1 MKTITL
7 NRING
12 GDSISDSMLSINS
25 NFEMIENA
33 IDTYVSNGDGGINIS
48 GFEWKSGK
56 REGPSATITLT
67 NGNKYTVGKMPFAST
82 EHSGVVTTAEQRF
95 SGKKVFVGGV
105 SANMITNIGNREIVK
120 SEGNTMTIGGEGGI
134 KFTYNE
140 NGSISDVSCRF
151 FEKNNTNNSSYYL
164 GDSDGIESFRTA
176 FAEVLAEAE
185 SLVQVFPETEIPK
198 NYNYGD
204 VWMFGGEDVVG
215 DDDTYLLDSLE
226 KGSIYYCT
234 QLASDINGFS
244 SFDQNH
250 WRKFKMRPDMVTDN
264 GGVNQEITDG
274 DIVKSEHFGR
284 ILSELLNAIV
294 GNMTQAEEIQPY
306 LVSVENY
313 LNDYDIVFVK
323 KEA

>member
-7 NRING
+7 NKING

-56 REGPSATITLT
+56 REGPGATITLT
-67 NGNKYTVGKMPFAST
+67 NGNKYTVGKMPSAST
-82 EHSGVVTTAEQRF
+82 ESSGVVTTGEQRF

-105 SANMITNIGNREIVK
+105 GADRITNIGNREIFK

-140 NGSISDVSCRF
+140 NGSIRDVSCRF
-151 FEKNNTNNSSYYL
+151 FEKNNTNNASYYQ

-185 SLVQVFPETEIPK
+185 SLVQVFPEREVPK

-204 VWMFGGEDVVG
+204 VWMFGGADEV
-215 DDDTYLLDSLE
+215 YDSINQNTLEGLE
-226 KGSIYYCT
+226 KGSIYYCKEP
-234 QLASDINGFS
+234 ADDIDGFS
-244 SFDQNH
+244 HFNKGH
-250 WRKFKMRPDMVTDN
+250 WEKFKIRPHMVDD
-264 GGVNQEITDG
+264 IDG
-274 DIVKSEHFGR
+274 TEDISEGEIVKSKNFGTM
-284 ILSELLNAIV
+284 LSELLYGIV
-294 GNMTQAEEIQPY
+294 NNQSPQHHLNDVIG
-306 LVSVENY
+306 Y
-313 LNDYDIVFVK
+313 LNEYDIVFVK
-323 KEA
+323 REDTEQD